1 MCALGFLLFAVEVYI
16 IDYVSACVGVTA
28 IACIECDLYNTRC
41 VKCSGSCLPFWSDK
55 FLERYLKCFFAGEVD
70 CYFFFKIVV
79 VFILEL
85 KRKAVTAVVAGK
97 VYADTLVLCNVTL

>member
-41 VKCSGSCLPFWSDK
+41 VKCSGFRLPAWSDK
-55 FLERYLKCFFAGEVD
+55 FLERYLKCLFAGEVD
-70 CYFFFKIVV
+70 RYFLFEIVV
-79 VFILEL
+79 VLIHEL
-85 KRKAVTAVVAGK
+85 NSKGVTAVVAGK
-97 VYADTLVLCNVTL
+97 VYADTRVICNVTL